1 MSDWT
6 PTTEQVRDGYRY
18 DPADDYYN
26 PVQAGANAERN
37 GRAFD
42 RWLAQTL
49 REAKAE
55 ALQDAAD
62 KLDGGYHPTPTRF
75 LDWHGEVGFYG
86 EADWLRALANE
97 LLKGQDR

>member
-6 PTTEQVRDGYRY
+6 PTTEDVRDGYRY

-42 RWLAQTL
+42 RWLAQTI

-55 ALQDAAD
+55 AWDEGKRSGLRQSDWEHGDTPAIYVAVNPYRQETDA
-62 KLDGGYHPTPTRF
+62 
-75 LDWHGEVGFYG
+75 
-86 EADWLRALANE
+86 
-97 LLKGQDR
+97 